1 MRAPNDL
8 YLSRRDI
15 IKPADVVVVVVAY
28 TSTYIYIYKSVRIIY
43 TQSQLRYTVA
53 FGQFCLYWNQN
64 EKAIIT
70 NVINMFTFRLL
81 FNL

>member
-28 TSTYIYIYKSVRIIY
+28 TSTYIYIYKSVRIIHTITIAIHSCIWAILFVLESEWESDY
-43 TQSQLRYTVA
+43 
-53 FGQFCLYWNQN
+53 N
-64 EKAIIT
+64 ECHQYVYFPAI
-70 NVINMFTFRLL
+70 V
-81 FNL
+81 